1 MALSG
6 DSGAGWGG
14 VVLEVVFHHLV
25 GTGAAHTGRAVLG
38 VKGPKKAG
46 VWPSTIE
53 AIKMCEG
60 RKGWGFC
67 G

>member
-1 MALSG
+1 MGGNHSRAVCHCLPHVCGAMALSG

-38 VKGPKKAG
+38 DKGPKKAG
-46 VWPSTIE
+46 V
-53 AIKMCEG
+53 
-60 RKGWGFC
+60 
-67 G
+67 